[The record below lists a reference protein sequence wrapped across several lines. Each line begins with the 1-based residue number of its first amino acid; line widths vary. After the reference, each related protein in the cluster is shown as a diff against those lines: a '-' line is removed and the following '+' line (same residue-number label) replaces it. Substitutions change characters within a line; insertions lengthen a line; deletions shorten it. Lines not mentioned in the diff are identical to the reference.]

1 LKEIF
6 RSKTNRNAWFE
17 AGSDDHKKNAILKKI
32 DGSGMIGGIEG
43 RKSEGNLHRKLC
55 SGAQFSV
62 CSDKGCEAGNRK
74 FFWERLLFRR

>member
-32 DGSGMIGGIEG
+32 DGSGMIG
-43 RKSEGNLHRKLC
+43 RKLC